1 MRSLLA
7 AWLASGIVAIVAI
20 LALKVLAPEV
30 ERGAPVDEYAQVLR
44 VHLPWLL
51 STLLMAFV
59 AGGSFREGSGGLL
72 RLLVAVPVPLIMAPV
87 AVLTG
92 ARVAETAPAALLC
105 VIESALGIV
114 LGAFLAGVVAAHRGS
129 AGAGSRPGE
138 LWREGRWE

>member
-7 AWLASGIVAIVAI
+7 AWLSSGIVAVLAI
-20 LALKVLAPEV
+20 LTLKALAPEAQ
-30 ERGAPVDEYAQVLR
+30 RGVPVDEYAQVLR

-51 STLLMAFV
+51 ANLLMAFV
-59 AGGSFREGSGGLL
+59 AAGTVRERSGGLSY
-72 RLLVAVPVPLIMAPV
+72 LLMAVPVPLVMAPV

-92 ARVAETAPAALLC
+92 ARAAETAPAALLC

-114 LGAFLAGVVAAHRGS
+114 LGAFLAGVVAAYREPTESGP
-129 AGAGSRPGE
+129 RPGE